1 MVVFITGG
9 SGSGKSEY
17 AEQRAVALREK
28 EKASE
33 LIYIATMEGQDA
45 ESKKRIERHRK
56 MREGK
61 GFFTYECYT
70 HLEELPVNKNQVIL
84 LDCLSNLTAN
94 EMFSSNGRKEQMVS
108 AIEKGLTHLIKNGKN
123 VVIVGNNVF
132 EDGIEY
138 DEMTKTYL
146 ERMAKIH
153 QFLATQA
160 DEMIEVICGIPVF
173 WKGEHHEVY

>member
-17 AEQRAVALREK
+17 AEQRAVELK
-28 EKASE
+28 EKDTASE
-33 LIYIATMEGQDA
+33 LIYIATMEAQDA

-61 GFFTYECYT
+61 GFLTYECYT
-70 HLEELPVNKNQVIL
+70 HLEELPINKQQVIL

-94 EMFSSNGRKEQMVS
+94 EMFSSCGRKEQTVP
-108 AIEKGLTHLIKNGKN
+108 AIEKGLLHLIEQGKD
-123 VVIVGNNVF
+123 VVVVGNNVF
-132 EDGIEY
+132 EDGIKY
-138 DEMTKTYL
+138 DEMTENYL
-146 ERMAKIH
+146 LQMAKIH
-153 QFLATQA
+153 QFLAAQA
-160 DEMIEVICGIPVF
+160 DEVIEIICGIPVF